1 MEWQRLLLD
10 DADVR
15 YDPHWLGAD
24 EAGAMFAALHD
35 GIAWERHR
43 IRLFGREVEA
53 PRWSCWLG
61 DADAVYTYS
70 RTRFEPRPWPDAL
83 RAVRERLRA
92 QCGVDF
98 NGVLANLY
106 RDGADSMGWHADDE
120 PEIDP
125 RSPIAS
131 LSLPRRDAFTLR
143 HRRDRYAAIGHRA
156 RTRQPAAG
164 WPATCSVTGSTRC
177 RRPPRRSGRAS
188 TSRSGGS
195 RWRRVAE
202 SAKAAQ
208 CAVQ

>member
-1 MEWQRLLLD
+1 MAWQRLFLD

-15 YDPHWLGAD
+15 YDPHWLGSD
-24 EAGAMFAALHD
+24 EAGAMFAALRD

-53 PRWSCWLG
+53 PRWSCWIG

-70 RTRFEPRPWPDAL
+70 RTRFEPRAWPDAL
-83 RAVRERLRA
+83 RAIRERLRT

-125 RSPIAS
+125 RAPIAS
-131 LSLPRRDAFTLR
+131 VSLGAARRFALR
-143 HRRDRYAAIGHRA
+143 HRRDRARRFAIELGHGSLLWMAGDTQRHWQHALPKTTKAIGPRINLTFRRLA
-156 RTRQPAAG
+156 VAA
-164 WPATCSVTGSTRC
+164 
-177 RRPPRRSGRAS
+177 
-188 TSRSGGS
+188 SR
-195 RWRRVAE
+195 
-202 SAKAAQ
+202 
-208 CAVQ
+208 